1 MCVCGCVFRGPFSTI
16 RRCVRHGTNEQYAVK
31 IIDVA
36 KLTSSPGL
44 SIDGEPGIAIFKR
57 EIIVDTQLHWFIK
70 IMKKVP
76 WVCSKIVI
84 NLFIHSFI
92 HFSALYL

>member
-1 MCVCGCVFRGPFSTI
+1 MCVWVCVFRGPFSAI

-44 SIDGEPGIAIFKR
+44 SIDGEPGIAIFKH
-57 EIIVDTQLHWFIK
+57 EINFGHPTMSSNRMVHQNYEKRTFGL
-70 IMKKVP
+70 
-76 WVCSKIVI
+76 
-84 NLFIHSFI
+84 
-92 HFSALYL
+92 